1 MKLVPTAAVRS
12 PRFQFPDMTLMVCA
26 VMAPES
32 MLRSVW
38 VGGAVP
44 NSCWSTLLRY
54 HADVA
59 SGQIMP
65 SMESMSTSRDR
76 PAEADELLGCP
87 RPKTELPGRYWS
99 SDSGKGMVKSQWR
112 LAVCIGYFWSW

>member
-12 PRFQFPDMTLMVCA
+12 PRFQLPDMTLMVWA

-44 NSCWSTLLRY
+44 DSCWRTLLRY
-54 HADVA
+54 QAEVA

-76 PAEADELLGCP
+76 LLAEAAELACP
-87 RPKTELPGRYWS
+87 RPKTELPGRY
-99 SDSGKGMVKSQWR
+99 
-112 LAVCIGYFWSW
+112 